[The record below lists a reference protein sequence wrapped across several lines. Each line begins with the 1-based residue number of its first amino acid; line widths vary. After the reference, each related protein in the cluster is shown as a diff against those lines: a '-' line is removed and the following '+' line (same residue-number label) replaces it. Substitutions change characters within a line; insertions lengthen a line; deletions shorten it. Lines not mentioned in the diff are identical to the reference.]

1 LGRLSKTAHF
11 GRKQNCSLRQKRRL
25 AFWTSRIE
33 ASERSAAKLGL
44 IKHQLGSVKGSWT
57 VPRGLKREARPPDLI
72 GAAAAR
78 GMSKPTPI
86 VLFLVGIGL
95 GLFGLCILGIESL
108 QHKWV
113 LAISICLVAYGAF
126 LYVIA
131 KRPNSN

>member
-1 LGRLSKTAHF
+1 MSLQAQRLSLALPST
-11 GRKQNCSLRQKRRL
+11 RL
-25 AFWTSRIE
+25 AI
-33 ASERSAAKLGL
+33 
-44 IKHQLGSVKGSWT
+44 IKGSWT
-57 VPRGLKREARPPDLI
+57 VPRGLKREARPADLI

-86 VLFLVGIGL
+86 VLLLVGIGL
-95 GLFGLCILGIESL
+95 GLFGLRIFGIESL
-108 QHKWV
+108 HVNWV